1 MYSSVVRDFIWN
13 HRDAPTAISHGLQKS
28 ALPPCKNTFRHIEVE
43 SVTETHRNAKIHIF
57 SHTRVTL
64 YINLIK
70 IFRVH
75 QFHVVLVLRIFN
87 ILRIHIREI
96 GILGIFQFDES
107 GFSLL
112 PASFRTFY
120 VFGTGNE
127 ESGRDIIRQASAGYG
142 CRKRSSSFI
151 VIIRS
156 CI

>member
-127 ESGRDIIRQASAGYG
+127 KSGRDIIRQASAGYG